1 MENKYTHITKREGP
15 TSHEMAVELSL
26 YFQIRMYVDARCGH
40 YVNGPLFHSSY
51 YQYPRIPVCMRI
63 SASK

>member
-1 MENKYTHITKREGP
+1 MDSKSTHITKRESP
-15 TSHEMAVELSL
+15 KSHEVALGLSPFFRFDVCL
-26 YFQIRMYVDARCGH
+26 RSLWSLGER
-40 YVNGPLFHSSY
+40 PLFNSSY

>member
-1 MENKYTHITKREGP
+1 MDSESTHITKKESP
-15 TSHEMAVELSL
+15 KSHEAAVGLSL
-26 YFQIRMYVDARCGH
+26 FFQIRMYVNARCGRCE
-40 YVNGPLFHSSY
+40 NGPLFNSSY